1 MDKIILTGASSTIG
15 KRILLSNKTNKFK
28 IFSQIN
34 TGKKIK
40 KKNISYIKSNFLNE
54 KSLNKFIKILLKQK
68 NKYRSLIH
76 LTSGKLNLKR
86 FSEYEW
92 EEVEE
97 QIIIQVKSLYKIMS
111 TLYKQE
117 RLNNN
122 FNLIVVSS
130 YITEKYNYPK
140 GMSAYFLGKTLL
152 ENYIQVLKK
161 EIVHTKVKFKIVKPK
176 IFNSAIHSNLP
187 NFYLEKN
194 LKNKTKELDI
204 TVRDIIKNL

>member
-1 MDKIILTGASSTIG
+1 
-15 KRILLSNKTNKFK
+15 
-28 IFSQIN
+28 
-34 TGKKIK
+34 
-40 KKNISYIKSNFLNE
+40 
-54 KSLNKFIKILLKQK
+54 
-68 NKYRSLIH
+68 
-76 LTSGKLNLKR
+76 
-86 FSEYEW
+86 
-92 EEVEE
+92 
-97 QIIIQVKSLYKIMS
+97 MS

-176 IFNSAIHSNLP
+176 IFNSPVKPINNQINIKIYKAIGKSYLCPLLSKSN
-187 NFYLEKN
+187 
-194 LKNKTKELDI
+194 
-204 TVRDIIKNL
+204 IKQ